1 MEEHAYRSE
10 FGVAPVAEPEESAAW
25 EKLRRLAEKHRA
37 SDDPDI
43 SKALEGA
50 LVAEAQALALT
61 AKAKPAWLSD
71 FPLVSGFFSSLPS
84 SLSQEVS
91 ATSDTSDESEKPD
104 SIQIQ
109 DADVPNDVDTAE
121 RLIREAH
128 LFTMR
133 GDKAKAKELLDRAEK
148 AAPRSGPVLV
158 ALADAAI
165 ERHNVKEA
173 IRLLNIA
180 KDANPGNVAIEKRHA
195 DAVFRQTQGMIFDPT
210 SRSSSF
216 ENAASAKAAVIL
228 SMMLPGLGQIVTG
241 RLVTGVVIVTLWV
254 GSLVTLYLIGFE
266 HFFAAVGLGPS
277 KDAIYMT
284 FVPVAIAVLTHL
296 FAILD
301 ASAKAKT
308 VDKPKIIRP
317 VPPSDLPF
325 E

>member
-1 MEEHAYRSE
+1 M
-10 FGVAPVAEPEESAAW
+10 EPEETAAW

-43 SKALEGA
+43 SKALEAA
-50 LVAEAQALALT
+50 LVAEAQELEGRAT
-61 AKAKPAWLSD
+61 SKPAWLAE
-71 FPLVSGFFSSLPS
+71 FPLVAGFFKGISEAPDLSDSSD
-84 SLSQEVS
+84 VS
-91 ATSDTSDESEKPD
+91 D
-104 SIQIQ
+104 STQVETET
-109 DADVPNDVDTAE
+109 DLPNDVETAE

-133 GDKAKAKELLDRAEK
+133 GDKAKAKEILDQAEK
-148 AAPRSGPVLV
+148 AAPRSGPVLI
-158 ALADAAI
+158 ALSDAAL

-173 IRLLNIA
+173 IRLLTIA
-180 KDANPGNVAIEKRHA
+180 MQANPGNVAIEKRHA

-210 SRSSSF
+210 SKSSSF

-241 RLVTGVVIVTLWV
+241 RLVTGIVIVTLWV

-277 KDAIYMT
+277 KDAIYAT
-284 FVPVAIAVLTHL
+284 IVPVAVAVLTHL

-301 ASAKAKT
+301 ASAKVKT
-308 VDKPKIIRP
+308 MDKPKINRP
-317 VPPSDLPF
+317 TPPSDLPF